1 MHIVMLGG
9 KAQKKGMEKWKNC
22 YAVLTEQLFMI
33 FRNSKDFMSHKVPD
47 EFFDTK
53 QAKIRWSDMER
64 SKKDNVFEVYDE
76 KTLILFYHEEF
87 NEANLWMRNFMDI
100 ENKHKEN
107 HNFTKED
114 LEKED
119 KESKV
124 EGLNRFFARWCLI
137 FWKIYNFKTSID
149 LLEDQAGKRWRRK
162 DWLNPILSSKWV

>member
-1 MHIVMLGG
+1 MSHGHDFELIRQGEIKKHIVMAGG
-9 KAQKKGMEKWKNC
+9 KAQKKGMRKWRTC
-22 YAVLTEQLFMI
+22 YAVLTEQLFML
-33 FRNSKDFMSHKVPD
+33 FRNSKDFMSQSVPD
-47 EFFDTK
+47 ELFDAK

-76 KTLILFYHEEF
+76 KNLILFYHEEF
-87 NEANLWMRNFMDI
+87 NEANLWMRNFKEI

-124 EGLNRFFARWCLI
+124 EGLNRFFTR
-137 FWKIYNFKTSID
+137 
-149 LLEDQAGKRWRRK
+149 
-162 DWLNPILSSKWV
+162 

>member
-1 MHIVMLGG
+1 
-9 KAQKKGMEKWKNC
+9 
-22 YAVLTEQLFMI
+22 
-33 FRNSKDFMSHKVPD
+33 
-47 EFFDTK
+47 
-53 QAKIRWSDMER
+53 MER
-64 SKKDNVFEVYDE
+64 SKKNNVFEVYDA

-87 NEANLWMRNFMDI
+87 NEANFWMRNFKDI
-100 ENKHKEN
+100 ENNHKEN

-124 EGLNRFFARWCLI
+124 EGLNRFFARWYSI

-149 LLEDQAGKRWRRK
+149 LLEDQAEKRWRRK

>member
-47 EFFDTK
+47 EFFDAK

-87 NEANLWMRNFMDI
+87 NEANLWMRNFKDI

-107 HNFTKED
+107 HNFTAED
-114 LEKED
+114 LEN
-119 KESKV
+119 KV
-124 EGLNRFFARWCLI
+124 EKSKFGGR
-137 FWKIYNFKTSID
+137 NF
-149 LLEDQAGKRWRRK
+149 LRNGKM
-162 DWLNPILSSKWV
+162 